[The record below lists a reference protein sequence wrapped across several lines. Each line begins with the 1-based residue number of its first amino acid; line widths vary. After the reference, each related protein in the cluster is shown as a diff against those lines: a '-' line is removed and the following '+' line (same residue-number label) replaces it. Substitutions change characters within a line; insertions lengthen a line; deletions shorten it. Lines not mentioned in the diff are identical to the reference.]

1 MGVLRQIK
9 DQKGKEILEMKID
22 IYIYIWK
29 K

>member
-29 K
+29 R